1 MVLEKSFVGSNAGS
15 GIASSATENNYLT
28 HIQIKQYLKEYNEAL
43 DDEEKALVDKKWQNI
58 SLAQKAQ
65 MIKKL
70 KALSESIFKNQ
81 IDFHNPLKQL
91 AYQKAYKKL
100 LNDLGYYNKEFFG
113 NNDIMGKGK
122 LMISIAPYYPI
133 IERKKLSESE
143 KIIYKKTLA
152 LEKAAKEELR
162 KKGLNP
168 DAVSS
173 IPELAKV
180 YDRLRLKSINEYK
193 LKRINDGAIMPSQ
206 KNAYAVDKIYG
217 TETYLVRR
225 ANAWERS
232 GPDVGGP
239 SGVAT
244 WGLGTATLG
253 KIQGNAVDIGL
264 RFENENRLLE
274 FVDGHLVGVQAKAE
288 ASITSDKV
296 GVEVGGMIYAS
307 AVEAKSI
314 PLKLG
319 PIQVSLEAEG
329 YAGALGG
336 HLEAYGDRKKRKLKF
351 KVGLA
356 KVVGDSIGINVEENE
371 DRKKEREALDK
382 R

>member
-1 MVLEKSFVGSNAGS
+1 M
-15 GIASSATENNYLT
+15 
-28 HIQIKQYLKEYNEAL
+28 
-43 DDEEKALVDKKWQNI
+43 
-58 SLAQKAQ
+58 
-65 MIKKL
+65 
-70 KALSESIFKNQ
+70 
-81 IDFHNPLKQL
+81 
-91 AYQKAYKKL
+91 
-100 LNDLGYYNKEFFG
+100 
-113 NNDIMGKGK
+113 
-122 LMISIAPYYPI
+122 
-133 IERKKLSESE
+133 
-143 KIIYKKTLA
+143 
-152 LEKAAKEELR
+152 
-162 KKGLNP
+162 
-168 DAVSS
+168 
-173 IPELAKV
+173 
-180 YDRLRLKSINEYK
+180 
-193 LKRINDGAIMPSQ
+193 
-206 KNAYAVDKIYG
+206 
-217 TETYLVRR
+217 
-225 ANAWERS
+225 
-232 GPDVGGP
+232 
-239 SGVAT
+239 
-244 WGLGTATLG
+244 
-253 KIQGNAVDIGL
+253 
-264 RFENENRLLE
+264 E